1 MEWIEMFS
9 VGIRNVF
16 CWL

>member
-1 MEWIEMFS
+1 MPE
-9 VGIRNVF
+9 NVF